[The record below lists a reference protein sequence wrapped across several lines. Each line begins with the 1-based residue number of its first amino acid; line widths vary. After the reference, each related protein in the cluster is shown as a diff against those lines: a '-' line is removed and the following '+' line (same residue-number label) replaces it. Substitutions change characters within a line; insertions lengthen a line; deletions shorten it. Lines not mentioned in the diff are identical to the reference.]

1 MAVSYTWAALAGIA
15 VAVLVDQMVLR
26 TNLLRRKPFWVAYAI
41 MLCFQLV
48 INGIL
53 TGLPVVRYD
62 PDVIIG
68 WPIVYAPVEDLLF
81 GFALVVLTLS
91 VWVRF
96 DARAPRPEGR
106 SALRPPDASG
116 RPIPGARTRRSRRAR
131 SR

>member
-1 MAVSYTWAALAGIA
+1 MSYTWAALAGIA
-15 VAVLVDQMVLR
+15 IAVLVDQLVLR
-26 TNLLRRKPFWVAYAI
+26 TNLLRRKAFWVAYAI
-41 MLCFQLV
+41 MLGFQLV
-48 INGIL
+48 INGVL

-68 WPIVYAPVEDLLF
+68 WRIAYAPVEDVLF

-96 DARAPRPEGR
+96 DARASRPEDR
-106 SALRPPDASG
+106 SALQPPDAPG
-116 RPIPGARTRRSRRAR
+116 PPIPGGRTRRSRSAR